1 MSFTYELF
9 FQIFNTILIIA
20 IPIVIYKLIKKVISN
35 KRLVNERLTS
45 IEEKIDN
52 LK

>member
-9 FQIFNTILIIA
+9 FQIFNTILIIT
-20 IPIVIYKLIKKVISN
+20 IPILIYKLIKKVISDR
-35 KRLVNERLTS
+35 RLVNERLTS

>member
-45 IEEKIDN
+45 IEEK
-52 LK
+52 

>member
-20 IPIVIYKLIKKVISN
+20 IPIVIYKLIKKVISD
-35 KRLVNERLTS
+35 KRLVNERLKS

>member
-20 IPIVIYKLIKKVISN
+20 IPIVIYKLIKKVIAD
-35 KRLVNERLTS
+35 KRLVNEKLTS

>member
-9 FQIFNTILIIA
+9 FQIFNTIIIIA
-20 IPIVIYKLIKKVISN
+20 IPIEIYKLIKKVISDR
-35 KRLVNERLTS
+35 RLVNERLTS

>member
-20 IPIVIYKLIKKVISN
+20 IPIVIYKLLKKVISD

>member
-20 IPIVIYKLIKKVISN
+20 IPIAIYKLIKKVISN

>member
-20 IPIVIYKLIKKVISN
+20 IPIVIYKLIKKVISD
-35 KRLVNERLTS
+35 KRLVNERLIS

>member
-9 FQIFNTILIIA
+9 FQVFNTILIIA
-20 IPIVIYKLIKKVISN
+20 IPIVIYKLIKKVISD

>member
-20 IPIVIYKLIKKVISN
+20 IPIVIYKLIKKVISDR
-35 KRLVNERLTS
+35 RLVNERLTS
-45 IEEKIDN
+45 MEEKIDN

>member
-20 IPIVIYKLIKKVISN
+20 IPIVIYKLIKKVISD
-35 KRLVNERLTS
+35 KSLVNERLTS

>member
-20 IPIVIYKLIKKVISN
+20 IPIVIYKLIKKVIFD

>member
-20 IPIVIYKLIKKVISN
+20 IPIVIYKLIKKFISD

>member
-1 MSFTYELF
+1 MNFTYELF

-20 IPIVIYKLIKKVISN
+20 IPIVIYKLLKKVISD